1 MTVFGALVTVTLR
14 GLLGRRRIVL
24 MVLLAALPIIVGLII
39 RLGGGRPDPGGI
51 LDTLVIRTVMPLIAL
66 VVGTAAVGSEIEDG
80 TVVFLLVKPI
90 DRWLIALAKLVVAVG
105 LTAVLVVPPI
115 IVTGLLVGGFD
126 SASVGLTLGY
136 ALAAVVG
143 GSAYAVAFTALGIV
157 TSRALIVGL
166 AYTLLWEGVLA
177 GLLEGT
183 RFLSIRQATLGIAA
197 ALTGEDVGVDP
208 LAPVVAI
215 AIVVLVLAGGFAL
228 STLTL
233 GRFQVRAGD

>member
-1 MTVFGALVTVTLR
+1 MTVFSALVGVTLR
-14 GLLGRRRIVL
+14 ALLGRRRFLL
-24 MVLLAALPIIVGLII
+24 MVLLASLPIIVGLII

-105 LTAVLVVPPI
+105 LTAALVVPPI
-115 IVTGLLVGGFD
+115 IVTGVVVGGFG
-126 SASVGLTLGY
+126 SESIGLALGY
-136 ALAAVVG
+136 AFAAMVG
-143 GSAYAVAFTALGIV
+143 GSAYAVAFTALGIL
-157 TSRALIVGL
+157 TTRALIVGL

-197 ALTGEDVGVDP
+197 AVTGEDVGVDP
-208 LAPVVAI
+208 LAPVVAVV
-215 AIVVLVLAGGFAL
+215 IVVVVLAGGFAL
-228 STLTL
+228 STLL
-233 GRFQVRAGD
+233 LRRFQVRAGD